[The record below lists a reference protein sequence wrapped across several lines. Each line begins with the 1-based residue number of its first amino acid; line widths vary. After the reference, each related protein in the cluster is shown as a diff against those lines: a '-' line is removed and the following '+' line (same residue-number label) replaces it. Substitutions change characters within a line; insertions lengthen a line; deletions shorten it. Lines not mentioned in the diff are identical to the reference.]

1 MNNQGIFH
9 AIDQIRSPGG
19 IASGIRKGVDDL
31 LTEVHR
37 LRTRLSEIEAKAAI
51 VDWLE
56 ANDEYFDFG
65 REYLFSNH
73 DTPWPQ
79 ELTNG
84 SVIQCAKAIMKH
96 KGLS

>member
-65 REYLFSNH
+65 REYLFR
-73 DTPWPQ
+73 TTGTEYPR
-79 ELTNG
+79 ECTNANLAVCVR
-84 SVIQCAKAIMKH
+84 SIMEQ
-96 KGLS
+96 KGLL